1 MAGPPS
7 VLVAWAITVGPYVIL
22 QQSRLRRSA
31 LYCATD
37 VLAATAAARH
47 ANQCCYDATAA
58 MLLSCQRYARDRR
71 SWLDINSIDF

>member
-1 MAGPPS
+1 VAGPPS

-37 VLAATAAARH
+37 VLAAAARH
-47 ANQCCYDATAA
+47 ANHCCCDATAA
-58 MLLSCQRYARDRR
+58 VLLSCQRYPRDRR